1 MYLEAPVPPAA
12 LPGQPSLSDFE
23 ASFGA
28 PDSGELER
36 VPLAPRLMEGSA
48 ASGSRADKGKQ
59 RAA

>member
-1 MYLEAPVPPAA
+1 MYREAPVPPAA

-28 PDSGELER
+28 PDGDELENG
-36 VPLAPRLMEGSA
+36 PLDPRLMEGSGT
-48 ASGSRADKGKQ
+48 SGSRADKGKQ